1 MGDIWVWVNGWGEW
15 FGGESFVK
23 FSLLYFIK
31 NSLLN
36 WSGTSSRKIYKRIPC
51 NFDLRSFYKGFP
63 CNFFYVEIFCKFFPT
78 FQTWIGFFSDFFL
91 QNHKTRK
98 LRYLTFHVLHVCQVS
113 GEQKKWPLHVCIFEP
128 KFPKFHHN
136 FPNFQLEI
144 RIFSNFSKK
153 RPEFS

>member
-51 NFDLRSFYKGFP
+51 NFDLCSFYKEFSWD
-63 CNFFYVEIFCKFFPT
+63 FFFTWKSFVKFFRI
-78 FQTWIGFFSDFFL
+78 FKLESDFFPHFFL
-91 QNHKTRK
+91 QNQKKIRFQVWKSGKKFTK
-98 LRYLTFHVLHVCQVS
+98 DFHV
-113 GEQKKWPLHVCIFEP
+113 KKKYMGILCKMNTDQNYV
-128 KFPKFHHN
+128 
-136 FPNFQLEI
+136 
-144 RIFSNFSKK
+144 
-153 RPEFS
+153 